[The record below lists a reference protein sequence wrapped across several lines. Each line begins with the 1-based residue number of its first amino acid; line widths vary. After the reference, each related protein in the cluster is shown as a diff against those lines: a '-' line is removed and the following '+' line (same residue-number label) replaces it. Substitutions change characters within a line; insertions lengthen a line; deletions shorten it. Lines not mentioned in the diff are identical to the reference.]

1 MIRNKLNT
9 LILTLFV
16 VSTFS
21 ISVFA
26 TDGYFRHGYGI
37 KYSALAGSGVAVSLS
52 SLGAISNP
60 AGIVFLDKDRYDFN
74 ISYFSPSREYTVTGN
89 PSLAYSMAGWRI
101 LCICMVPNR
110 PCNSNHPSTHPGTET
125 GSGP

>member
-9 LILTLFV
+9 LILRLFV
-16 VSTFS
+16 ASTLS

-60 AGIVFLDKDRYDFN
+60 AGIVFLEKDRYDFN
-74 ISYFSPSREYTVTGN
+74 ISYFSPSREFTVTGN
-89 PSLAYSMAGWRI
+89 PSPPPEFGLATGTNTSAG
-101 LCICMVPNR
+101 
-110 PCNSNHPSTHPGTET
+110 S
-125 GSGP
+125 

>member
-1 MIRNKLNT
+1 MIRNKLNK
-9 LILTLFV
+9 LIITLFV

-60 AGIVFLDKDRYDFN
+60 DGIVSFDTDCHGTAIGVS
-74 ISYFSPSREYTVTGN
+74 ISTC
-89 PSLAYSMAGWRI
+89 LLI
-101 LCICMVPNR
+101 LYAC
-110 PCNSNHPSTHPGTET
+110 
-125 GSGP
+125 